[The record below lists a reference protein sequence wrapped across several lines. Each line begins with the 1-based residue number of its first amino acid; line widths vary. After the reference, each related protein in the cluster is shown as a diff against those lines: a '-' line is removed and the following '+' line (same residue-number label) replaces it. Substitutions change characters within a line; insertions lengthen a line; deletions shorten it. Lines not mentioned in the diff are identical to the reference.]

1 MEFNMYYKA
10 SELQKAIRA
19 KESEIT
25 TLRNAV
31 LQVNNLRSEDHRT
44 LYDIKICKTQLLTI
58 ASYNMAVLEG
68 ELKEL
73 KQQFKNL

>member
-1 MEFNMYYKA
+1 MYYKA
-10 SELQKAIRA
+10 SELQKAIRV

-25 TLRNAV
+25 TLKNGV
-31 LQVNNLRSEDHRT
+31 LQVNNLRSTDHRT
-44 LYDIKICKTQLLTI
+44 LYDIKICKTHLLTI
-58 ASYNMAVLEG
+58 ASYNLSVLEG